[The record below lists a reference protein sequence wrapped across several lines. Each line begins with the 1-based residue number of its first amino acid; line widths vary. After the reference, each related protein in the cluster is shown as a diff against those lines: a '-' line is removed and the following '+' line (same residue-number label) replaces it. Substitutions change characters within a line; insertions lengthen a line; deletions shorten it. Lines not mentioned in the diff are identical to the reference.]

1 MQDLENKIIEAIQ
14 QDIPF
19 VREPFDMVAEK
30 LGLSISKTLEL
41 LQNLKQKHIIR
52 QIAPIYDTKSLGYK
66 SSLVAFKIEEKDL
79 TDAVNILNAHPGVSH
94 NYLRDD
100 EFNVWFTIAIPP
112 DSTLSMENTINILFR
127 RTKAKEYA
135 VLNTKRVFK
144 ISARFVENANE
155 KENTDKPKSFEGTL
169 SDKDKLII
177 KHTQYDLP
185 IVKRPFDEIA
195 KKLNINVDYLL
206 NMLSKYKENGIIR
219 RFSGLLHHRN
229 AGFNAN
235 GMSVWEVPEDKIE
248 DYGTLMSSFRAVT
261 HCYERTINEHWKY
274 NLFCMI
280 HGKTKEDVYEVIKC
294 IENDIGTN
302 LSHKILFSSKEFKK
316 VRLRY
321 FEDDYYKWESEN
333 SFFV

>member
-1 MQDLENKIIEAIQ
+1 MQDLENKLIEVIQ

-19 VREPFDMVAEK
+19 VEEPFETIAET
-30 LGLSISKTLEL
+30 LGLPVSKTMEL
-41 LQNLKQKHIIR
+41 LQDLKQRGIIR
-52 QIAPIYDTKSLGYK
+52 QIAPIYDTKSLGYE
-66 SSLVAFKIEEKDL
+66 SSLVAFKIDEEDL
-79 TDAVNILNAHPGVSH
+79 TNAVNILNEHPGISH

-112 DSTLSMENTINILFR
+112 DSSLGMKRTIDILLR
-127 RTKAKEYA
+127 KTKAKKYA

-144 ISARFVENANE
+144 ISARFVDNAQERENL
-155 KENTDKPKSFEGTL
+155 NTPKSFKGVL
-169 SDKDKLII
+169 SDEDKLII

-185 IVKRPFDEIA
+185 ITRRPFDGIS
-195 KKLNINVDYLL
+195 KKLNMDVNNLL
-206 NMLSKYKENGIIR
+206 KKLAEYKEVGIIR

-248 DYGTLMSSFRAVT
+248 DYGTLMSSFKAVT
-261 HCYERTINEHWKY
+261 HCYERTTNEYWKY

-280 HGKTKEDVYEVIKC
+280 HGKTKEDVYDVIELIKN
-294 IENDIGTN
+294 EIGED
-302 LSHKILFSSKEFKK
+302 LSYRVLFSLKEFKK

-333 SFFV
+333 SSFV